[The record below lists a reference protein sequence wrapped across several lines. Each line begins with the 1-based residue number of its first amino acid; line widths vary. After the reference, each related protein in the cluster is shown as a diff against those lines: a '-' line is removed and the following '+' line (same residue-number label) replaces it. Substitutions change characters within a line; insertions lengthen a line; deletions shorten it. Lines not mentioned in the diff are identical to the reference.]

1 MIESQTSLQL
11 FRNCRN
17 SFWMTFGT
25 TALSAL
31 SWGTLIASDWESVI
45 LSIFSSVL
53 EVIKRFGREKD
64 ITWSFMTGSYYGF

>member
-25 TALSAL
+25 TAPSAL

-45 LSIFSSVL
+45 LKVYFHPFWKLSSVL
-53 EVIKRFGREKD
+53 GVKKISPGA
-64 ITWSFMTGSYYGF
+64 S